1 MRLSFP
7 VFAMLLA
14 VAAFAAMDAC
24 LKALTEHYP
33 PLQIAALRGLVSL
46 PLVLLWIAWAGG
58 FGQLLRVR
66 WGLHLVRGVLSV
78 LMLASFAYGLVTL
91 PLTEAYALF
100 FIAPL
105 LLTAL
110 SVPVLGEQVGWRR
123 WLAIGIGL
131 VGVLWVL
138 RPTGSGMISLAGLA
152 ILLSAFC
159 YACSSLIVRVLGRTD
174 STQSMVFWMITML
187 SVFATLAAWPDW
199 VPLRVEDSY
208 WLLGI
213 AFTGAL
219 GQWAITEAFRHGEA
233 SVIAPLEYSALA
245 WGLLLDWLIW
255 QVVPEA
261 RVIVGACIV
270 AASGVYLIYRESVV
284 RARAR
289 RSKVDARIQ

>member
-1 MRLSFP
+1 MRPSFP

-14 VAAFAAMDAC
+14 VASFSAMDAC
-24 LKALTEHYP
+24 LKALTAHYP

-46 PLVLLWIAWAGG
+46 PLVLLWIGWAGG

-66 WGLHLVRGVLSV
+66 WALHLVRGVLSV
-78 LMLASFAYGLVTL
+78 LMLSSFAYGLITL

-110 SVPVLGEQVGWRR
+110 SVPILGEQVGWRR
-123 WLAIGIGL
+123 WLAIAIGL
-131 VGVLWVL
+131 IGVLWVL

-152 ILLSAFC
+152 ILLSALC
-159 YACSSLIVRVLGRTD
+159 YAFSSLIVRILGRTD

-199 VPLRVEDSY
+199 VPVRVEDSY

-219 GQWAITEAFRHGEA
+219 GQWAITEAFRRGEA
-233 SVIAPLEYSALA
+233 SVIAPLEYSALV
-245 WGLLLDWLIW
+245 WGVLLDWLIW
-255 QVVPEA
+255 QVAPEG
-261 RVIVGACIV
+261 RVLVGACIV
-270 AASGVYLIYRESVV
+270 AGCGIYLIYRENALR
-284 RARAR
+284 RAGQI
-289 RSKVDARIQ
+289 STSDSGH

>member
-1 MRLSFP
+1 MRPSFP

-24 LKALTEHYP
+24 LKALTAYYP

-46 PLVLLWIAWAGG
+46 PLVMLWIAWAGG

-66 WGLHLVRGVLSV
+66 WGLHLARGVLSV
-78 LMLASFAYGLVTL
+78 LMLSSFAYGLITL

-110 SVPVLGEQVGWRR
+110 SVPILGEQVGWRR

-131 VGVLWVL
+131 IGVLWVL
-138 RPTGSGMISLAGLA
+138 RPTGSGMVSLAGLA
-152 ILLSAFC
+152 ILLAALC
-159 YACSSLIVRVLGRTD
+159 YAISSLIVRVLGRTD

-187 SVFATLAAWPDW
+187 SVFATIAAWPNW

-233 SVIAPLEYSALA
+233 SVIAPLEYSALL

-255 QVVPEA
+255 QVAPEM
-261 RVIVGACIV
+261 RVLVGAGVV
-270 AASGVYLIYRESVV
+270 AACGVYLIYRESALR
-284 RARAR
+284 RAAR
-289 RSKVDARIQ
+289 QVTTVG